1 MSMTIF
7 QKREKRKRA
16 VYSAAS
22 SMLIH
27 LSLAISD
34 IFSPPDGLC
43 ITIQPSDKLQFV
55 EVGISHT
62 ITPSRTRLPHLAHDY
77 PISHTNTPIS
87 HTITPISY
95 TISKSAGMGFL

>member
-1 MSMTIF
+1 MTIF

-34 IFSPPDGLC
+34 IFAPPDGLC

-55 EVGISHT
+55 GSFTLCSIFHPPKMPRGEILSKLLTQYKEKATHTGGYFFGI
-62 ITPSRTRLPHLAHDY
+62 L
-77 PISHTNTPIS
+77 
-87 HTITPISY
+87 
-95 TISKSAGMGFL
+95 

>member
-55 EVGISHT
+55 GSFTLCSIFHPLNAKGVNSIKITHAIQHT
-62 ITPSRTRLPHLAHDY
+62 L
-77 PISHTNTPIS
+77 
-87 HTITPISY
+87 
-95 TISKSAGMGFL
+95 